1 MTTSSCALLRSL
13 YSGCAIMAESW
24 QNRLNSL
31 PQQRKKVALLPRSYR
46 APTALRSLSHTL
58 YREERSA
65 NAHPR
70 PNPRGALQAAF
81 LKRRRQAATP
91 LHWQKAQRMILGVDD
106 IVPEA
111 LHRSVGWDIRHHFMA
126 EKLVDR
132 FGLKLPR
139 DRELIRQLAV
149 VYVLEGRTKPPEV
162 EAGQRAA

>member
-1 MTTSSCALLRSL
+1 
-13 YSGCAIMAESW
+13 
-24 QNRLNSL
+24 
-31 PQQRKKVALLPRSYR
+31 
-46 APTALRSLSHTL
+46 
-58 YREERSA
+58 
-65 NAHPR
+65 
-70 PNPRGALQAAF
+70 
-81 LKRRRQAATP
+81 
-91 LHWQKAQRMILGVDD
+91 MILGVDD

-111 LHRSVGWDIRHHFMA
+111 LHRSVGWDTRHHFMA